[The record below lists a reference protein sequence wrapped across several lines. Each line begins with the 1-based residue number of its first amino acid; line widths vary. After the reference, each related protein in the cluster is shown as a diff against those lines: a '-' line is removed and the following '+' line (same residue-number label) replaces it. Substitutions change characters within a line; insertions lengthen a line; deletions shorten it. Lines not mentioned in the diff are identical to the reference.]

1 MRTTRTRFYVRR
13 GVLGIAAASL
23 LTLLAAG
30 SPAAAKVSGH
40 RLAAELSSSAS
51 TGDSLS
57 IGDAADN
64 TIKQFDPQAGT
75 LQGTFTGG
83 SLHGPR
89 GILHLRDGRFLVANQ
104 NVGLPVAGEIDQFD
118 SAGKSLGALVPSSDP
133 HAPFAPRGIILG
145 PDNRTLYVA
154 DIGEDNIGAVETYD
168 VNSGKFLGKLN
179 FDRWAN
185 ASASNGELHPRG
197 LVFGPDGRLYLSLFS
212 EKDFQHLGWVLSYD
226 VKSGGVTLVA
236 SSSPVAGST
245 DCQRDLHRPEGLA
258 FGPDGRLYVT
268 SFRADPTDIDRILM
282 FDTATGACAGELDL
296 DQVNQPRAFAQYLLF
311 GPGGQ
316 LVVPITGDPP
326 NAGAVR
332 QYAVSTKSFT
342 NLVAP
347 GGPLGSGWGL
357 SFAQTNPTTL
367 AYPSS

>member
-1 MRTTRTRFYVRR
+1 
-13 GVLGIAAASL
+13 VLGIAAASL
-23 LTLLAAG
+23 LTLLAVS

-40 RLAAELSSSAS
+40 GLAAVPSAS
-51 TGDSLS
+51 APTSDPLYV
-57 IGDAADN
+57 GDAADN
-64 TIKQFDPQAGT
+64 TIKQFDAQAGT

-89 GILHLRDGRFLVANQ
+89 GVLHLSDGRFLVANQ

-145 PDNRTLYVA
+145 PDKHTLYVA
-154 DIGEDNIGAVETYD
+154 DFGKDNIGAVEKYD
-168 VNSGKFLGKLN
+168 AGSGKFLGKLN

-185 ASASNGELHPRG
+185 SSVSNGEFHPRG

-226 VKSGGVTLVA
+226 LKSGGVTLVA
-236 SSSPVAGST
+236 SYDPAAGYT

-268 SFRADPTDIDRILM
+268 SFRATPTDVDRILI
-282 FDTATGACAGELDL
+282 FDTAIGACAGELDL
-296 DQVNQPRAFAQYLLF
+296 DQVNQPRAFAQYILF
-311 GPGGQ
+311 GPSGH

-357 SFAQTNPTTL
+357 TFAHTNPTTL

>member
-1 MRTTRTRFYVRR
+1 MTTTRNKFYLRR

-30 SPAAAKVSGH
+30 SPAAAKVSGPSP
-40 RLAAELSSSAS
+40 AAAFSAS
-51 TGDSLS
+51 APTSDPLYV
-57 IGDAADN
+57 GDAADN
-64 TIKQFDPQAGT
+64 TIKQFDAQAGT

-89 GILHLRDGRFLVANQ
+89 GILHLGDGRFLVANQ

-118 SAGKSLGALVPSSDP
+118 GAGKSLGALVPSSDP

-145 PDNRTLYVA
+145 PDKHTLYVA
-154 DIGEDNIGAVETYD
+154 DIGKDNIGAVEKYD

-179 FDRWAN
+179 FDKWAN
-185 ASASNGELHPRG
+185 SSASNGEFHPRG
-197 LVFGPDGRLYLSLFS
+197 LVVGPDGRLYLSLFS

-226 VKSGGVTLVA
+226 LQSGGVTLVA
-236 SSSPVAGST
+236 SSSPAADST
-245 DCQRDLHRPEGLA
+245 DCHRHLHRPEGLA

-268 SFRADPTDIDRILM
+268 SFRANPSDIDRILM
-282 FDTATGACAGELDL
+282 FDTATGACADELDL
-296 DQVNQPRAFAQYLLF
+296 DQVNQPRAYAQYILF

-316 LVVPITGDPP
+316 LFVPITGDPP

-332 QYAVSTKSFT
+332 QYALSTKSFT

-357 SFAQTNPTTL
+357 TFAQTNPTTL